1 MIDALF
7 RDTIASAS
15 IIEMIWIINAVIGM
29 TLSQRNLR
37 EALTD
42 YRALGDIRNG
52 RRTIAVNTLTVEA
65 ILLTKFFLYFVAG
78 MLAVTTPGGPPSFV
92 GVVVSSVLIIGSFLL
107 TVISWSNRKT
117 SGYLLS
123 HGLQN
128 RDAKGK
134 FIKSTD
140 SSGADVKE
148 DSRATT
154 KG

>member
-7 RDTIASAS
+7 RDSIASAS
-15 IIEMIWIINAVIGM
+15 IIELIWILNAVVGM

-52 RRTIAVNTLTVEA
+52 RRTIAVNTLTVES

-78 MLAVTTPGGPPSFV
+78 LFAITSPGGPPSIV
-92 GVVVSSVLIIGSFLL
+92 GIVVSMVLIIGSFLL

-134 FIKSTD
+134 FIKSTNTAGD
-140 SSGADVKE
+140 DITEANQNG
-148 DSRATT
+148 
-154 KG
+154 